1 MSFFINYVSLFP
13 RHNKLPQVKMKMRT
27 QLTILLLLMTAFSAA
42 AQFPPRTVTHY
53 PAVRPSAEIRFVDGN
68 VGDYP
73 IMRIGKDVMRVEV
86 GGDQSTRMP
95 LTYLE
100 SIRFQDGC
108 TLYFDRGELQFDRLV
123 QPARLKN
130 EGGDV
135 VLEGV
140 LPLAGSQTESL
151 MGPDLYRQFRKQSG
165 LVLAG
170 TITLA
175 TGTLML
181 MPYVGKTVTFI
192 TTGKDAALINAFK
205 DMSPLGKGVTI
216 GGGTALLAGLAIYII
231 GNSGCNRVVA
241 TYNDGLGLAYTF

>member
-1 MSFFINYVSLFP
+1 M
-13 RHNKLPQVKMKMRT
+13 MMRT
-27 QLTILLLLMTAFSAA
+27 RLTLLLLLVTAFSAS

-95 LTYLE
+95 LTYVE

-108 TLYFDRGELQFDRLV
+108 TLYYDRGELQFDRLV

-130 EGGDV
+130 EGGDA

-140 LPLAGSQTESL
+140 LPLTGSQAESL
-151 MGPDLYRQFRKQSG
+151 MGQDLYRQFRKQSG

-170 TITLA
+170 TITA
-175 TGTLML
+175 AAGTLML

-192 TTGKDAALINAFK
+192 TTGQRAAPISSFK

-216 GGGTALLAGLAIYII
+216 GGGVTLLAGVVIYIL
-231 GNSGCNRVVA
+231 GNSGCNRVIA
-241 TYNDGLGLAYTF
+241 SYNDGLGLAYTF

>member
-1 MSFFINYVSLFP
+1 M
-13 RHNKLPQVKMKMRT
+13 MRIR
-27 QLTILLLLMTAFSAA
+27 LTILLLLLTAFSAA

-95 LTYLE
+95 LTYVE

-130 EGGDV
+130 EGGDA

-140 LPLAGSQTESL
+140 LPLTGSQAESL
-151 MGPDLYRQFRKQSG
+151 MGQDLYRQFRKPSG

-170 TITLA
+170 TITA
-175 TGTLML
+175 AAGTLML

-192 TTGKDAALINAFK
+192 TTGQRAAPISSFK

-216 GGGTALLAGLAIYII
+216 GGGVTLLAGVVIYIL
-231 GNSGCNRVVA
+231 GNSGCNRVIA
-241 TYNDGLGLAYTF
+241 SYNDGLGLAYTF

>member
-1 MSFFINYVSLFP
+1 M
-13 RHNKLPQVKMKMRT
+13 MRT

-53 PAVRPSAEIRFVDGN
+53 PAVRPSAEIHFVDGN

-73 IMRIGKDVMRVEV
+73 IMRIGKDVMRVEI

-95 LTYLE
+95 LTYVE
-100 SIRFQDGC
+100 SIRFKDGC
-108 TLYFDRGELQFDRLV
+108 TLFFDRGELQFDRII

-130 EGGDV
+130 EGGDA

-140 LPLAGSQTESL
+140 LPLTGSQAESL
-151 MGPDLYRQFRKQSG
+151 MGQDLYRQFRKQSG

-170 TITLA
+170 TITA
-175 TGTLML
+175 AAGTLML

-192 TTGKDAALINAFK
+192 TTGQSAAPISSFK

-216 GGGTALLAGLAIYII
+216 GGGATLLAGVVIYIL
-231 GNSGCNRVVA
+231 GNSGCNRVIA
-241 TYNDGLGLAYTF
+241 TYNDGPGLAYTF

>member
-1 MSFFINYVSLFP
+1 M
-13 RHNKLPQVKMKMRT
+13 MRT
-27 QLTILLLLMTAFSAA
+27 RLTILLLLLTAFSAA

-95 LTYLE
+95 LTYVE

-130 EGGDV
+130 EGGDA

-140 LPLAGSQTESL
+140 LPLTGSQAESL
-151 MGPDLYRQFRKQSG
+151 MGQDLYRQFRKRSG

-170 TITLA
+170 TITA
-175 TGTLML
+175 AAGTLML

-192 TTGKDAALINAFK
+192 TTGQRAAPISSFK

-216 GGGTALLAGLAIYII
+216 GGGVTLLAGVVIYIL
-231 GNSGCNRVVA
+231 GNSGCNRIIA
-241 TYNDGLGLAYTF
+241 SYNDGLGLAYTF

>member
-1 MSFFINYVSLFP
+1 M
-13 RHNKLPQVKMKMRT
+13 MMRT
-27 QLTILLLLMTAFSAA
+27 RLTLLLLLVTAFSAS

-95 LTYLE
+95 LTYVE

-108 TLYFDRGELQFDRLV
+108 TLYYDRGELQFDRLV

-130 EGGDV
+130 EGGDA

-140 LPLAGSQTESL
+140 LPLTGSQAESL
-151 MGPDLYRQFRKQSG
+151 MGQDLYRQLRKQSG

-170 TITLA
+170 TITA
-175 TGTLML
+175 AAGTLML

-192 TTGKDAALINAFK
+192 TTGQRAAPISSFK

-216 GGGTALLAGLAIYII
+216 GGGVTLLAGVVIYIL
-231 GNSGCNRVVA
+231 GNSGCNRVIA
-241 TYNDGLGLAYTF
+241 SYNDGLGLAYTF

>member
-1 MSFFINYVSLFP
+1 M
-13 RHNKLPQVKMKMRT
+13 MRT
-27 QLTILLLLMTAFSAA
+27 RLTILLLLLTAFSAA

-95 LTYLE
+95 LTYVE

-108 TLYFDRGELQFDRLV
+108 TLYYDRGELQFDRLV

-130 EGGDV
+130 EGGDA

-140 LPLAGSQTESL
+140 LPLTGSQAESL
-151 MGPDLYRQFRKQSG
+151 MGQDLYRQFRKQSG

-170 TITLA
+170 TITA
-175 TGTLML
+175 AAGTLML

-192 TTGKDAALINAFK
+192 TTGQRAAPISAFK

-216 GGGTALLAGLAIYII
+216 GGGATLLAGVVLYIL
-231 GNSGCNRVVA
+231 GNSGCNRVIA

>member
-1 MSFFINYVSLFP
+1 M
-13 RHNKLPQVKMKMRT
+13 MMRT
-27 QLTILLLLMTAFSAA
+27 RLTLLLLLVTAFSAS

-95 LTYLE
+95 LTYVE

-130 EGGDV
+130 EGGDA

-140 LPLAGSQTESL
+140 LPLTGSQAESL
-151 MGPDLYRQFRKQSG
+151 MGQDLYRQFRKQSG

-170 TITLA
+170 TITA
-175 TGTLML
+175 AAGTLML

-192 TTGKDAALINAFK
+192 TTGQRAAPISSFK

-216 GGGTALLAGLAIYII
+216 GGGVTLLAGVVIYIL
-231 GNSGCNRVVA
+231 GNSGCNRVIA
-241 TYNDGLGLAYTF
+241 SYNDGLGLAYTF